1 MEDAVKD
8 VEKEEKNKKK
18 SKLNIIFKI
27 LIGIWIITI
36 VLCVLYLINSFRLL
50 NKYDVDKFKL
60 DKYEIV
66 TLNGVLKKNRELV
79 YASEKQG
86 IITLKYD
93 IEGISL
99 NNVYEYLEELSS
111 EGYTIVDLED
121 LYMRV
126 VHMQNDIQIEITIGS
141 NHLVFEH
148 KIGIDYDKEKND
160 ENKDESKDNNENK
173 TEDKNDESEKD
184 EKKEESKEEKNN
196 SNDENV

>member
-1 MEDAVKD
+1 MEDAVKE
-8 VEKEEKNKKK
+8 VEKEETKGKKK
-18 SKLNIIFKI
+18 SKLRVIIKI
-27 LIGIWIITI
+27 LIAIWIIII
-36 VLCVLYLINSFRLL
+36 VLCALYLINSFRLL

-79 YASEKQG
+79 YASEKKG
-86 IITLKYD
+86 VITLKYD

-173 TEDKNDESEKD
+173 AEDKNENKD
-184 EKKEESKEEKNN
+184 ESKEEKSD

>member
-1 MEDAVKD
+1 MEDAVKET
-8 VEKEEKNKKK
+8 EKEETKSKKK

-27 LIGIWIITI
+27 LIAIWIIVI
-36 VLCVLYLINSFRLL
+36 VLCALYLINSFRLL

-79 YASEKQG
+79 YASEKKG
-86 IITLKYD
+86 VITLKYD

-148 KIGIDYDKEKND
+148 KIGIDYDKEKPD
-160 ENKDESKDNNENK
+160 ENKDN
-173 TEDKNDESEKD
+173 ESEKD
-184 EKKEESKEEKNN
+184 ESKSETKDESKEEKKRFKG
-196 SNDENV
+196 

>member
-1 MEDAVKD
+1 MEEAVKE

-18 SKLNIIFKI
+18 SKLNIVFKI

-36 VLCVLYLINSFRLL
+36 VLCALYLINSFRLL

-79 YASEKQG
+79 YASEKKG
-86 IITLKYD
+86 VITLKYD

-126 VHMQNDIQIEITIGS
+126 VHIKNDIQIKITIGS

-148 KIGIDYDKEKND
+148 KIGIDYDQEKN
-160 ENKDESKDNNENK
+160 EDN
-173 TEDKNDESEKD
+173 KNDESEKD